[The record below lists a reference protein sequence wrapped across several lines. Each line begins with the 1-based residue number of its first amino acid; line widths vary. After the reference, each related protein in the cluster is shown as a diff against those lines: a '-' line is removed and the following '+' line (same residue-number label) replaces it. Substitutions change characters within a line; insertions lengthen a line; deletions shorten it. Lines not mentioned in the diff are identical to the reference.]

1 MECYGKITSKKIH
14 CIQPCFG
21 MYADFKHETS
31 QEDEALLDSA
41 FATKIEEYE
50 EFRRGYE
57 QEM

>member
-1 MECYGKITSKKIH
+1 
-14 CIQPCFG
+14 

-41 FATKIEEYE
+41 FAKMVEEYE

-57 QEM
+57 PEMKYVGGLASK